1 MIKISFEVNDEP
13 PRLVVTERMPY
24 PLDSVW
30 VAQTEALYVQQ
41 WWAPVGY
48 QNTEIELTLEEGGAW
63 RVLQRDPQG
72 NQFSFYGILQVAEP
86 KRKLVI
92 TLTSE
97 IFPESTLH
105 ITQDFAAVDG
115 GTIVAS
121 TYEFESNEA
130 LNIYLDLGGL
140 ERLRGASA
148 KLDALLGQLN
158 R

>member
-41 WWAPVGY
+41 WWAPLGY
-48 QNTEIELTLEEGGAW
+48 QNTEISLTLEEGGAW

-72 NQFSFYGILQVAEP
+72 NQFSFYGLLQEVEP

-105 ITQDFAAVDG
+105 ITQDFAATEG
-115 GTIVAS
+115 GTIVVS
-121 TYEFESNEA
+121 TYEFASNGELA
-130 LNIYLDLGGL
+130 AYLDLGGL

-148 KLDALLGQLN
+148 RLDNLLGQLN
-158 R
+158 S